1 MIPPISIS
9 FNLFLIKDIWSL
21 GVLCYELLVGMT
33 PFKGETD
40 QETYDKIST
49 FNYSSAKPPNAS
61 KNAKDLIQKVT
72 LLYLVI
78 YRRNSININ

>member
-1 MIPPISIS
+1 
-9 FNLFLIKDIWSL
+9 
-21 GVLCYELLVGMT
+21 MT

-49 FNYSSAKPPNAS
+49 FNYTSAKPPNAS